1 MSGSYDDSMTD
12 VSSDSFWEVGNYKRT
27 VKRVDDGNRLCNE
40 LMNCFHERARIEKAY
55 AQQLTEWSK
64 RWRQLIE
71 KGPQYGTLERA
82 WGAMCTEAEKVSE
95 LHMEVKAALMAEDFE
110 KLKVWQRD
118 SYHKQMIGGFKE
130 TKEADDGFRK
140 AQKPWAKK
148 LKEMET
154 LKKAYHG
161 ACKEEKLATSRE
173 NTSKLENNNPE
184 AQKKLQDK
192 VEKCQQEVEKT
203 KERYEKSLEEL
214 DKMTPQYMENMEQ
227 VFEQWQKFEDK
238 RIRFF
243 REVLLEVKQHLDLST
258 NHKFQSVYQTMEDTI
273 SAADSEEDLKWF
285 RSNHGPGMPMNW
297 PQFEDWSMD
306 LNRTL
311 SRRETKKKPSDGVTL
326 TGMSQMGDQ
335 QGAKNSSSLTVP
347 SSTEPVG
354 SNPFEDDD
362 EEEIAE
368 PVKEQPT
375 VIVNNNNNRS
385 SPLNVKKVEEV
396 KTASSVEKS
405 QDWSDEE
412 VGVNPFSAEVAN
424 GDGNPFE
431 EERSSPVVSVAVRA
445 LYDYEGQEQDELS
458 FKAGEEFTKIGN
470 EDDQG
475 WCKGRLKDGAVGL
488 YPANY
493 VEDIQ

>member
-1 MSGSYDDSMTD
+1 MSGSYDDSMID

-27 VKRVDDGNRLCNE
+27 VKRVDDGNRLCND
-40 LMNCFHERARIEKAY
+40 LMSCLHERARIEKSY

-71 KGPQYGTLERA
+71 KGPQYGTLELA
-82 WGAMCTEAEKVSE
+82 WGALCTEAEKVSE
-95 LHMEVKAALMAEDFE
+95 LHMEMKAALMGEDYE
-110 KLKVWQRD
+110 KLKNWQRD
-118 SYHKQMIGGFKE
+118 AYHKQMIGGFKE

-148 LKEMET
+148 LKEVDAT
-154 LKKAYHG
+154 KKAYHS

-173 NTSKLENNNPE
+173 NTSKLENNNNPE

-192 VEKCQQEVEKT
+192 VEKCQQEMQKT

-214 DKMTPQYMENMEQ
+214 DKVTPQYMENMEQ
-227 VFEQWQKFEDK
+227 VFEQWQQFEDK

-243 REVLLEVKQHLDLST
+243 KELLLEVKQHLDLST
-258 NHKFQSVYQTMEDTI
+258 NHRFQTVYHTLEDTV
-273 SAADSEEDLKWF
+273 SASDAEEDLKWF

-297 PQFEDWSMD
+297 PQFEDWSID

-311 SRRETKKKPSDGVTL
+311 SRREKKKPSDGVTL
-326 TGMSQMGDQ
+326 TGINQTVSDQ
-335 QGAKNSSSLTVP
+335 PVQPAKTSSS
-347 SSTEPVG
+347 
-354 SNPFEDDD
+354 
-362 EEEIAE
+362 
-368 PVKEQPT
+368 
-375 VIVNNNNNRS
+375 
-385 SPLNVKKVEEV
+385 
-396 KTASSVEKS
+396 ASSMEKTP
-405 QDWSDEE
+405 DWSDEDT
-412 VGVNPFSAEVAN
+412 GANPFSTN

-431 EERSSPVVSVAVRA
+431 DEPTSPEISVAVRA

-458 FKAGEEFTKIGN
+458 FKAGDEFTKIGN

-475 WCKGRLKDGAVGL
+475 WCKGRLKDGVVGL